1 MQFKVPKEKK
11 KDFVDS
17 RTEEFNR
24 KMKKKLHMAG
34 SGQRRRK
41 VINNN

>member
-24 KMKKKLHMAG
+24 KMKKKAAHGRIG
-34 SGQRRRK
+34 SATKEGYK
-41 VINNN
+41 